1 MTADPHRR
9 RLLGLFAA
17 APIAAASGARPAAL
31 ALNRARA
38 MSLNLGARDHFS
50 AALGRVQTQLRGPG
64 LQGIDAAIERAHPL
78 DAETPSNLA
87 QLAAG
92 IGADP
97 LLVLEQQA
105 VEARAMAALS
115 LAFPSEI
122 AAYRSFGAPMRRR
135 LYAELLS
142 REAERLRAASEPPP
156 MPPASPGP
164 DA

>member
-1 MTADPHRR
+1 MSADPHRR
-9 RLLGLFAA
+9 GLLGLFAT
-17 APIAAASGARPAAL
+17 APIAAAAGVQPASAL
-31 ALNRARA
+31 GRARA
-38 MSLNLGARDHFS
+38 MSLSLDAGDHFS
-50 AALGRVQTQLRGPG
+50 AALSRVQTQRRGPG

-78 DAETPSNLA
+78 DADTPSNLA

-92 IGADP
+92 IDADP
-97 LLVLEQQA
+97 LRVLEQQA